1 MPHYDILVVGGGIIG
16 CGIAR
21 DAALRGLRVALVERE
36 DYGYGT
42 SSRSTRLIHGGLRYL
57 EMFDFGLVRQDLR
70 EREIL
75 LKIAPHRVEP
85 LPFLVPYYHR
95 PVWYRWKMAIGMVLY
110 DLLSFDKT
118 LPPYH
123 ILSRKETLEAEPN
136 LNPKGLQGAALY
148 YDAQIN
154 LPERLCM
161 DNILDAQANGAETW
175 NHTEVTGLERNAEGR
190 AVGVQV
196 QNRLTQ
202 AEHTLTAEVILNV
215 TGAWRD
221 RTTAQWNGGT
231 PRRLRLT
238 KGIHFTSPPA
248 NKNALVLFSP
258 TDGRLMFVIPWLG
271 YAWVG
276 TTDTDFDTNLDTV
289 HATAEEVAYL
299 QDAARHALP
308 QADWE
313 TVYFTNAG
321 VRALVRED
329 HPGASESA
337 VSRKHGLIVHTRE
350 EGLEGMVSVLGGKL
364 TAYRDIAQEAV
375 AKALSLLS
383 PTTLEPSTTHI
394 LPLPGAE
401 NFDSLSSLHAWA
413 QELGLEEDQITNLF
427 LLYGTRTRHLL
438 TLVEDTPAL
447 GERIAPAYPD
457 IRAEIVYAVETE
469 QAQTLSDFVLRRTRL
484 GFTPDQGLQALEAIT
499 AHLATLLQW
508 DTERTQAEKEA
519 YLTQVAL
526 TQAFRTSS

>member
-1 MPHYDILVVGGGIIG
+1 VPHYDILVIGGGIIG

-85 LPFLVPYYHR
+85 LPFLLPYYHR
-95 PVWYRWKMAIGMVLY
+95 PLWYRWKMAIGMVLY

-118 LPPYH
+118 LPPH
-123 ILSRKETLEAEPN
+123 RILSRKETLEAEPN
-136 LNPKGLQGAALY
+136 LNPNGLQGAALY
-148 YDAQIN
+148 YDAQVN

-161 DNILDAQANGAETW
+161 DNILDAQENGAETW
-175 NHTEVTGLERNAEGR
+175 NHTEVLGLERSAEGKV
-190 AVGVQV
+190 VGVQV
-196 QNRLTQ
+196 QNRLTAKKQ
-202 AEHTLTAEVILNV
+202 TLTAKVVLNV

-221 RTTAQWNGGT
+221 RATSKWSANS
-231 PRRLRLT
+231 PLRLRLT
-238 KGIHFTSPPA
+238 KGIHFTSPSA

-258 TDGRLMFVIPWLG
+258 KDGRLMFVIPWLG

-276 TTDTDFDTNLDTV
+276 TTDTDFNSDLDTV
-289 HATAEEVAYL
+289 HATPEEVAYL
-299 QDAARHALP
+299 QEAARHALP

-321 VRALVRED
+321 VRALVRENR
-329 HPGASESA
+329 PEASESA
-337 VSRKHGLIVHTRE
+337 VSRKHGLVVHTKE
-350 EGLEGMVSVLGGKL
+350 EGLEGLVSVLGGKL

-375 AKALSLLS
+375 ETALSLLS
-383 PTTLEPSTTHI
+383 SQNEEPSTTHL

-401 NFDSLSSLHAWA
+401 NRDSLASLHAWA
-413 QELGLEEDQITNLF
+413 QELGLEEDQIANLF

-438 TLVEDTPAL
+438 SLVEETPML

-457 IRAEIVYAVETE
+457 IYAEICYAVERE
-469 QAQTLSDFVLRRTRL
+469 QAQTLSDFMLRRTRL
-484 GFTPDQGLQALEAIT
+484 GFTPDQGLQALEATT
-499 AHLATLLQW
+499 AHLALLLKW
-508 DTERTQAEKEA
+508 DTERAKVEGEA
-519 YLTQVAL
+519 YRAQIAL
-526 TQAFRTSS
+526 TQAFRTS